1 MQTAESS
8 GSRSAHTPTNVHTP
22 TPSVSPLT
30 NRRQPEPKVAVA
42 GPAIGR
48 RDAEAADRWR
58 RPHLSA
64 ARGISSAVK
73 LLAPSAFLT
82 RNGKERFLGLCS
94 SSGSLV
100 PHMARRFPVL
110 FVGAF
115 SAPFGSLHQLPR
127 WTSSRCSQRS
137 LRLVL
142 VSPSH
147 AFS

>member
-1 MQTAESS
+1 M
-8 GSRSAHTPTNVHTP
+8 
-22 TPSVSPLT
+22 
-30 NRRQPEPKVAVA
+30 A

-100 PHMARRFPVL
+100 PHMAPAVFLCCSSV
-110 FVGAF
+110 
-115 SAPFGSLHQLPR
+115 PFLR
-127 WTSSRCSQRS
+127 
-137 LRLVL
+137 RLVRYISCL
-142 VSPSH
+142 GEHP
-147 AFS
+147 ADALNAQACFGFSFSRVLLITLLISTLILDLDSVLSRTSESRSRVLPALRSVYFHL